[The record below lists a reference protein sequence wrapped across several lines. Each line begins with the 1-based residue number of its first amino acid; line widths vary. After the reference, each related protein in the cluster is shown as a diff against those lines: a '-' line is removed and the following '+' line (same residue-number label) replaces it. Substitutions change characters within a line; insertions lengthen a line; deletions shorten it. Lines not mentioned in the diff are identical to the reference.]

1 MKKIIVSSLGLLIA
15 VVGVITTQIIDEPRM
30 TYEDKANQIEIIGVD
45 QDESTDEVTEE
56 KVEEKESIEN
66 VEEVKEK
73 SENKSVGEEK
83 SKSQS
88 ESHTP
93 KSNTSVKSDKTK
105 QEQTQNNN
113 YNSSN
118 TQNNTNVN
126 TQNQSSSN
134 KTTPSDSSE
143 QKNVVSTT
151 FYDSITHGQK
161 EFKSESEAFARG
173 TQIQQNELNAV
184 LDYNELHPDN
194 QIQPDINYF
203 RVYPSAIDENGN
215 YWYYLHFFCVS
226 GEGQDSYLKSKY

>member
-93 KSNTSVKSDKTK
+93 KSNTSVKS
-105 QEQTQNNN
+105 N
-113 YNSSN
+113 YYFSS
-118 TQNNTNVN
+118 
-126 TQNQSSSN
+126 
-134 KTTPSDSSE
+134 
-143 QKNVVSTT
+143 
-151 FYDSITHGQK
+151 
-161 EFKSESEAFARG
+161 
-173 TQIQQNELNAV
+173 L
-184 LDYNELHPDN
+184 LC
-194 QIQPDINYF
+194 
-203 RVYPSAIDENGN
+203 NGN
-215 YWYYLHFFCVS
+215 RHIFIY
-226 GEGQDSYLKSKY
+226 